1 MKTEK
6 VNTEKGKANVCEK
19 KTSPKKEAWGTM
31 LIGLA
36 LFIAFSLFFIFFYR
50 PFVPWKKIVCEKEIR
65 PNITENAGTC
75 IFDEDIKEV
84 TYFYEFNGIKY
95 KKVFDM
101 RTIPYQKWPFE
112 DVPYTIYVNLNNP
125 TDVKPGNRG
134 GGFFIFVNWMFIIVG
149 GYMTGW
155 GIYKFHRIKIQKKN

>member
-6 VNTEKGKANVCEK
+6 VNNTEKGKANVCEK
-19 KTSPKKEAWGTM
+19 KISPKKEAWGIM

-50 PFVPWKKIVCEKEIR
+50 PFVPWKKIVCSKED
-65 PNITENAGTC
+65 GTY
-75 IFDEDIKEV
+75 IYNESIQEV
-84 TYFYEFNGIKY
+84 QYFYEIDGIAYSKS
-95 KKVFDM
+95 FSR
-101 RTIPYQKWPFE
+101 RTASNQSWPFE

-134 GGFFIFVNWMFIIVG
+134 GSFLIFVNWMFIVMG
-149 GYMTGW
+149 GYMIGLS
-155 GIYKFHRIKIQKKN
+155 IYKFHRIKIQKKN